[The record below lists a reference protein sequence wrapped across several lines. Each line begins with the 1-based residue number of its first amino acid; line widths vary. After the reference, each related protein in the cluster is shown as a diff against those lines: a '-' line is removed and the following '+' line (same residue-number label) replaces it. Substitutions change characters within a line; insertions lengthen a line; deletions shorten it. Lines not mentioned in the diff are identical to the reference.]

1 MGKKKTPFPPKKT
14 ASARPHFERE
24 IQKGTKV
31 GSLLFGQAKWRGPV
45 TKPLNDKPLNFR
57 VSIVVPEFYFHT
69 ENIERKQTQDNENI
83 LAGVASYQMVCS

>member
-1 MGKKKTPFPPKKT
+1 MEEKNTFSSEKNGFWDAPFEGK
-14 ASARPHFERE
+14 

-45 TKPLNDKPLNFR
+45 TEPLNDKPLNFR
-57 VSIVVPEFYFHT
+57 VSMVVPEFYFHT